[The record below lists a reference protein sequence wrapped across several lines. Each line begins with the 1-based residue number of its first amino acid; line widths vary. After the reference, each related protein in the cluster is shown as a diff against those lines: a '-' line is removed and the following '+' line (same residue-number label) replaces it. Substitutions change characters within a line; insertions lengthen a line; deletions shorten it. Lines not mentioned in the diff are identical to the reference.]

1 MNDNRPERRPEMRAA
16 DSDRDQIAERLADAL
31 AEGRLDMGEYDARL
45 AQAMG
50 AKTLG
55 ELERIVDDLPLS
67 RSQVEQEQKAAE
79 ERRRDAARKAMLDRW
94 RGWIGIAVLLNVIW
108 LFTVIS
114 SGHFNFYWPAIPL
127 GIMAAVN
134 FAHGISGGGD
144 RDRRRDRRYR

>member
-31 AEGRLDMGEYDARL
+31 AEGRLDLGEYDVRL
-45 AQAMG
+45 QQALG

-67 RSQVEQEQKAAE
+67 KAQLEREKQAAE
-79 ERRRDAARKAMLDRW
+79 ERRREAARKAMLDRW
-94 RGWIGIAVLLNVIW
+94 RGWLGIAALLNVIW

-114 SGHFNFYWPAIPL
+114 TQEWVFYWPALPL
-127 GIMAAVN
+127 GIMAAIN
-134 FAHGISGGGD
+134 LAHGAGGGND
-144 RDRRRDRRYR
+144 SSRRR

>member
-31 AEGRLDMGEYDARL
+31 AEGRLDLTEYDARL
-45 AQAMG
+45 AQAMS

-67 RSQVEQEQKAAE
+67 KAQVEQEKRAAE
-79 ERRRDAARKAMLDRW
+79 ERRRDAARRAMVDRW
-94 RGWIGIAVLLNVIW
+94 RGWFGIAVLLNVIW

-114 SGHFNFYWPAIPL
+114 SGELLFYWPAIPL
-127 GIMAAVN
+127 GIMAAIN
-134 FAHGISGGGD
+134 LGQSAGGGD
-144 RDRRRDRRYR
+144 RRRR

>member
-67 RSQVEQEQKAAE
+67 KAQVEQEQRAAE

-114 SGHFNFYWPAIPL
+114 SGDFIFYWPAFPL
-127 GIMAAVN
+127 GIMAAIN
-134 FAHGISGGGD
+134 LAHGLGNGD
-144 RDRRRDRRYR
+144 DRNRRRYR